1 MKLVA
6 GENVPKEPYVQ
17 ELACHKKNP
26 DLGTKKVW
34 YADEFFI
41 EQEDALTF
49 AKDEEVHPPFLQKA
63 YSDHLNGLGK
73 CNYP

>member
-1 MKLVA
+1 VKLVA

-49 AKDEEVHPPFLQKA
+49 AKDEEVPPFPAKSLFR
-63 YSDHLNGLGK
+63 S
-73 CNYP
+73 P